1 MRIKPITPVAAIF
14 REKHWMPRNLNT
26 VKRDKFVD
34 VFCVDTDKTVEA
46 KVIFQDVSK
55 IVVELPRGVRLTLD
69 KHARQPK
76 TYVGQQGG
84 MTFECK
90 CD

>member
-1 MRIKPITPVAAIF
+1 
-14 REKHWMPRNLNT
+14 MPRNLNT

-34 VFCVDTDKTVEA
+34 VLCVDTNKTVEV

-55 IVVELPRGVRLTLD
+55 IVVELPHGMRLTLD
-69 KHARQPK
+69 KHPRQPK
-76 TYVGQQGG
+76 TFVGQMSG

-90 CD
+90 LD